1 MLLDST
7 HQTTEKDYGLIHV
20 DRSLI
25 VVDKPTRLLS
35 VPGRGED
42 KQDCLIV
49 RLQKEFPDALIVHRL
64 DYDTSGLL
72 VLARGK
78 TMHRAL
84 SILFQERS
92 VTKRYVAVVMGIPR
106 EERGQIDLPL
116 IVDWPRRPLHK
127 VDLEL
132 GKPALTH
139 YEILTRDPAN
149 NTARLALTPETGRT
163 HQLRVHMQA
172 MGHPILGDPLYADG
186 LALTRADRLLLH
198 AQQLAFVH
206 PITGKSMSFTSQEP
220 F

>member
-1 MLLDST
+1 MLLDAS
-7 HQTTEKDYGLIHV
+7 HRTTEKDYALIHV

-35 VPGRGED
+35 VPGRGPD
-42 KQDCLIV
+42 KQDCLITRV
-49 RLQKEFPDALIVHRL
+49 QKEFPDALIVHRL

-84 SILFQERS
+84 SILFQERH
-92 VTKRYVAVVMGIPR
+92 VTKRYIAVVAGIPA
-106 EERGQIDLPL
+106 EERGQVDLPL
-116 IVDWPRRPLHK
+116 LVDWPRRPLHK
-127 VDLEL
+127 VDLAL
-132 GKPALTH
+132 GKPALTR
-139 YEILTRDPAN
+139 YEILVSDPDN
-149 NTARLALTPETGRT
+149 NTARLALIPETGRT

-172 MGHPILGDPLYADG
+172 LGHPILGDPLYAEG
-186 LALTRADRLLLH
+186 IALTSADRLLLH

-206 PITGKSMSFTSQEP
+206 PITGKPMSFTRQEP